1 MFARWT
7 MLSVPGMA
15 LQGMDPHQIA
25 QSYAQWRCNFE
36 KMSEQERS
44 CLIPARER
52 HGAVA

>member
-1 MFARWT
+1 

-15 LQGMDPHQIA
+15 LQDIGLHQIV
-25 QSYAQWRCNFE
+25 QSYAQRLCNVE

-52 HGAVA
+52 HAAVA